1 MLKIIIIVA
10 LVVNQAI
17 GLDDSQKLNEAISI
31 SIDGSK
37 DIEYN
42 LKKDNT
48 YIFEIKDENYLYSFI
63 SNTNEIFYTKNEK
76 EEFESR
82 ANSTFFENGEKVYA
96 NPFSN
101 ISNNIDIKIH
111 PVPLYKNL
119 NSFQTINENQNFFIK
134 SEEKSI
140 AYFGSFD
147 RNSKTYI
154 SEISEKKVLNS
165 DYIRINDN
173 FHIIEQ
179 DKLYHIKNDIYN
191 ISVFNKYFYPLNL
204 INKTIKIIDDE
215 INFLYLEKNDD
226 SYTLDFSQN
235 KINKILKLSTKTFN
249 SKIRI
254 TKNDEDT
261 FTEINNISPYYTL
274 NEQFNGTLNLRIFD
288 NDAFIEFLSNEGEPE
303 ILTDIKQENH
313 ITNKNMIIINIGMT
327 QKSFELKFKS
337 DKNFKYSLSLGLS
350 NTKNYY
356 YNSNFNS
363 KIKSE
368 NNEETFQYLAL
379 FKNINLLENE
389 FLSFAINF
397 EKEENQNIV
406 ISYSQY
412 SLIDELLDEDVP
424 EEKCEKIIENIKN
437 ALNYYIYFDIAQNPP
452 EFPDYP
458 NYHHRKINLKDE
470 IGKIS
475 TKNRKYYE
483 LYQEIESI
491 LGTTKDL
498 HFSILSYETNN
509 KVQFGQYMVKLPFKF
524 IIKKYGENNDT
535 RLFITKN
542 DNIKDLDDDIKK
554 FIDSHL
560 DQPIKSINDLDP
572 FDYIQNW
579 SKFAGCKSK
588 HCQFSYIFHI
598 IPSFYLYRFPLNYS
612 DIILNEYEF
621 EDNSILRIPYN
632 IIKPNLN
639 ENNIDF
645 NRYFMKIMQDHKY
658 STNFPSID
666 EIKEKYLFFKGLKKK
681 SKILKNEND
690 KIQWDNSFIYDDYD
704 YFKCRVDE
712 KNHVNVF
719 VQNSFYIPP
728 VLVRGKIFD
737 CVKLFHSNKYPI
749 IIIESYNGGGYPYL
763 SLLLIQ
769 LFQMRSVERTFS
781 SYGTSNETNQYFNEF
796 YFGLFKPD
804 TCEIIDFFRDLE
816 NITDFYDNN
825 LNISHTKTIPTIS
838 ILSNDERQALN
849 EFRKEYE
856 NSENLKRPTD
866 IIIFTD
872 GFSYSSTS
880 TFIKGIQNIGGA
892 ITVGYFGNPK
902 INGTHLF
909 DASQADS
916 GIYDF
921 EGSEVYNNLD
931 ELGYIIG
938 GITFEEVFDDSY
950 QGKNPIP
957 REYTIFPV
965 DYRVDIFSEYSD
977 DIYDEFISEGLRI
990 FDLVNKDN
998 NCNPK
1003 NEKLLLH
1010 HENCRD
1016 MELENTHGGYKCG
1029 KDGKWN
1035 MSECV
1040 PYYCDIGYSFDQYQ
1054 KQCVPDCISEFSHV
1068 SYIHEKNYTNDLIVE
1083 KNTSYEFLVINYK
1096 SQYIFISSED
1106 YIQFCPKICFVEGYD
1121 EVRINIDKKAENDFS
1136 VKIREINTDYSFYT
1150 YKAKLLFDEKL
1161 ISANNKNML
1170 ILQLEQDHVLF
1181 LNNIFNIESNKIKYL
1196 IYNDEI
1202 SYQEILDLNEKYFKE
1217 YTGNVFPITKNK
1229 IYIIYLNYNTNYLP
1243 NPVYFSINS
1252 IENETISYEYGG
1264 PDYLYLQKNRTFKIL
1279 FGELFGVLK
1288 LSEHSLDS
1296 EIKIDDNIILN
1307 KKNKYYKFQG
1317 NNELKI
1323 TVDKEDTLIEF
1334 LWDNSK
1340 NSDIDDLDFEKSQ
1353 FNLTKKLNV
1362 IKIPKKKEYK
1372 NITFEFKGQ
1381 NVECSIYQEYT
1392 IPKYYHEFNSYEE
1405 YRIKED
1411 YFAFNVIE
1419 PYNDK
1424 TKLLEDEYYYVI
1436 ISLYQGN
1443 LNLKINVDKTD
1454 EKKGL
1459 KAWHIALIVVGS
1471 LLVLLIL
1478 IFLII
1483 CILKRKKNDL
1493 SSEKIEEKMEPL
1505 QPI

>member
-42 LKKDNT
+42 LKKDNI

-154 SEISEKKVLNS
+154 SEISEKKVLNG

-389 FLSFAINF
+389 FLSFVINF

-483 LYQEIESI
+483 LYKEIESI

-658 STNFPSID
+658 STHFPSID
-666 EIKEKYLFFKGLKKK
+666 EIKEKYLFFKGSKKK
-681 SKILKNEND
+681 PKILKNEND

-719 VQNSFYIPP
+719 VQNSFSIPP

-749 IIIESYNGGGYPYL
+749 IIIE
-763 SLLLIQ
+763 
-769 LFQMRSVERTFS
+769 
-781 SYGTSNETNQYFNEF
+781 
-796 YFGLFKPD
+796 
-804 TCEIIDFFRDLE
+804 
-816 NITDFYDNN
+816 
-825 LNISHTKTIPTIS
+825 
-838 ILSNDERQALN
+838 
-849 EFRKEYE
+849 
-856 NSENLKRPTD
+856 
-866 IIIFTD
+866 
-872 GFSYSSTS
+872 
-880 TFIKGIQNIGGA
+880 
-892 ITVGYFGNPK
+892 
-902 INGTHLF
+902 
-909 DASQADS
+909 
-916 GIYDF
+916 
-921 EGSEVYNNLD
+921 
-931 ELGYIIG
+931 
-938 GITFEEVFDDSY
+938 
-950 QGKNPIP
+950 
-957 REYTIFPV
+957 
-965 DYRVDIFSEYSD
+965 
-977 DIYDEFISEGLRI
+977 
-990 FDLVNKDN
+990 
-998 NCNPK
+998 
-1003 NEKLLLH
+1003 
-1010 HENCRD
+1010 
-1016 MELENTHGGYKCG
+1016 
-1029 KDGKWN
+1029 
-1035 MSECV
+1035 
-1040 PYYCDIGYSFDQYQ
+1040 
-1054 KQCVPDCISEFSHV
+1054 
-1068 SYIHEKNYTNDLIVE
+1068 
-1083 KNTSYEFLVINYK
+1083 
-1096 SQYIFISSED
+1096 
-1106 YIQFCPKICFVEGYD
+1106 
-1121 EVRINIDKKAENDFS
+1121 
-1136 VKIREINTDYSFYT
+1136 
-1150 YKAKLLFDEKL
+1150 
-1161 ISANNKNML
+1161 
-1170 ILQLEQDHVLF
+1170 
-1181 LNNIFNIESNKIKYL
+1181 
-1196 IYNDEI
+1196 
-1202 SYQEILDLNEKYFKE
+1202 
-1217 YTGNVFPITKNK
+1217 
-1229 IYIIYLNYNTNYLP
+1229 
-1243 NPVYFSINS
+1243 
-1252 IENETISYEYGG
+1252 
-1264 PDYLYLQKNRTFKIL
+1264 
-1279 FGELFGVLK
+1279 
-1288 LSEHSLDS
+1288 
-1296 EIKIDDNIILN
+1296 
-1307 KKNKYYKFQG
+1307 
-1317 NNELKI
+1317 
-1323 TVDKEDTLIEF
+1323 
-1334 LWDNSK
+1334 
-1340 NSDIDDLDFEKSQ
+1340 
-1353 FNLTKKLNV
+1353 
-1362 IKIPKKKEYK
+1362 
-1372 NITFEFKGQ
+1372 
-1381 NVECSIYQEYT
+1381 
-1392 IPKYYHEFNSYEE
+1392 
-1405 YRIKED
+1405 
-1411 YFAFNVIE
+1411 
-1419 PYNDK
+1419 
-1424 TKLLEDEYYYVI
+1424 
-1436 ISLYQGN
+1436 
-1443 LNLKINVDKTD
+1443 
-1454 EKKGL
+1454 
-1459 KAWHIALIVVGS
+1459 
-1471 LLVLLIL
+1471 
-1478 IFLII
+1478 
-1483 CILKRKKNDL
+1483 
-1493 SSEKIEEKMEPL
+1493 
-1505 QPI
+1505 

>member
-134 SEEKSI
+134 SEENSI

-165 DYIRINDN
+165 DYIRINDD

-261 FTEINNISPYYTL
+261 FTEVNNISPYYTL
-274 NEQFNGTLNLRIFD
+274 DKQFNGILNLRIFD
-288 NDAFIEFLSNEGEPE
+288 SDAFIEFLSNEGEPE

-612 DIILNEYEF
+612 DIILNDYEF

-639 ENNIDF
+639 
-645 NRYFMKIMQDHKY
+645 
-658 STNFPSID
+658 
-666 EIKEKYLFFKGLKKK
+666 
-681 SKILKNEND
+681 
-690 KIQWDNSFIYDDYD
+690 
-704 YFKCRVDE
+704 
-712 KNHVNVF
+712 
-719 VQNSFYIPP
+719 
-728 VLVRGKIFD
+728 
-737 CVKLFHSNKYPI
+737 
-749 IIIESYNGGGYPYL
+749 
-763 SLLLIQ
+763 
-769 LFQMRSVERTFS
+769 
-781 SYGTSNETNQYFNEF
+781 
-796 YFGLFKPD
+796 
-804 TCEIIDFFRDLE
+804 
-816 NITDFYDNN
+816 
-825 LNISHTKTIPTIS
+825 
-838 ILSNDERQALN
+838 
-849 EFRKEYE
+849 
-856 NSENLKRPTD
+856 
-866 IIIFTD
+866 
-872 GFSYSSTS
+872 
-880 TFIKGIQNIGGA
+880 
-892 ITVGYFGNPK
+892 
-902 INGTHLF
+902 
-909 DASQADS
+909 
-916 GIYDF
+916 
-921 EGSEVYNNLD
+921 
-931 ELGYIIG
+931 
-938 GITFEEVFDDSY
+938 
-950 QGKNPIP
+950 
-957 REYTIFPV
+957 
-965 DYRVDIFSEYSD
+965 
-977 DIYDEFISEGLRI
+977 
-990 FDLVNKDN
+990 
-998 NCNPK
+998 
-1003 NEKLLLH
+1003 
-1010 HENCRD
+1010 
-1016 MELENTHGGYKCG
+1016 
-1029 KDGKWN
+1029 
-1035 MSECV
+1035 
-1040 PYYCDIGYSFDQYQ
+1040 
-1054 KQCVPDCISEFSHV
+1054 
-1068 SYIHEKNYTNDLIVE
+1068 
-1083 KNTSYEFLVINYK
+1083 
-1096 SQYIFISSED
+1096 
-1106 YIQFCPKICFVEGYD
+1106 
-1121 EVRINIDKKAENDFS
+1121 
-1136 VKIREINTDYSFYT
+1136 
-1150 YKAKLLFDEKL
+1150 
-1161 ISANNKNML
+1161 
-1170 ILQLEQDHVLF
+1170 
-1181 LNNIFNIESNKIKYL
+1181 
-1196 IYNDEI
+1196 
-1202 SYQEILDLNEKYFKE
+1202 
-1217 YTGNVFPITKNK
+1217 
-1229 IYIIYLNYNTNYLP
+1229 
-1243 NPVYFSINS
+1243 
-1252 IENETISYEYGG
+1252 
-1264 PDYLYLQKNRTFKIL
+1264 
-1279 FGELFGVLK
+1279 
-1288 LSEHSLDS
+1288 
-1296 EIKIDDNIILN
+1296 
-1307 KKNKYYKFQG
+1307 
-1317 NNELKI
+1317 
-1323 TVDKEDTLIEF
+1323 
-1334 LWDNSK
+1334 
-1340 NSDIDDLDFEKSQ
+1340 
-1353 FNLTKKLNV
+1353 
-1362 IKIPKKKEYK
+1362 
-1372 NITFEFKGQ
+1372 
-1381 NVECSIYQEYT
+1381 
-1392 IPKYYHEFNSYEE
+1392 
-1405 YRIKED
+1405 
-1411 YFAFNVIE
+1411 
-1419 PYNDK
+1419 
-1424 TKLLEDEYYYVI
+1424 
-1436 ISLYQGN
+1436 
-1443 LNLKINVDKTD
+1443 
-1454 EKKGL
+1454 
-1459 KAWHIALIVVGS
+1459 
-1471 LLVLLIL
+1471 
-1478 IFLII
+1478 
-1483 CILKRKKNDL
+1483 
-1493 SSEKIEEKMEPL
+1493 
-1505 QPI
+1505 